1 MLEDAFK
8 MMGEEKDGVIRVHKE
23 AERKLKLMQQEYEV
37 PLSNWKKN
45 LLTLLYMLSAQ
56 VLREEKEK
64 LVRRDKSL
72 AVKFKQ
78 FQEEMARLQVIG
90 GEALFAKSGSGLALL
105 TLLTILSIIT
115 SPQEERQQVG
125 GRGEELDWESC
136 LLSNQLDDKS

>member
-1 MLEDAFK
+1 

-37 PLSNWKKN
+37 VNFQIGRENPLHWC
-45 LLTLLYMLSAQ
+45 MLPAQ

-64 LVRRDKSL
+64 LVRRDKGL

-90 GEALFAKSGSGLALL
+90 GEALFAKSGSGLALS

-115 SPQEERQQVG
+115 SPQEEQQQVG
-125 GRGEELDWESC
+125 GRGDELDWESC

>member
-37 PLSNWKKN
+37 PFSNWKKN
-45 LLTLLYMLSAQ
+45 LLTYMFSAQ

-90 GEALFAKSGSGLALL
+90 GEALFAKSGSGLALS

-125 GRGEELDWESC
+125 GRGDELDWESC

>member
-23 AERKLKLMQQEYEV
+23 AERKLKVMQQEYEV
-37 PLSNWKKN
+37 PFSNWKKN
-45 LLTLLYMLSAQ
+45 LLTYMFSAQ

-64 LVRRDKSL
+64 LVRRDKGL

-78 FQEEMARLQVIG
+78 FQEEMVRLQVIG

-105 TLLTILSIIT
+105 TILSVIT
-115 SPQEERQQVG
+115 SPQVERQQVG
-125 GRGEELDWESC
+125 GRGDELDWESC

>member
-23 AERKLKLMQQEYEV
+23 AERKLKVMQQEYEV
-37 PLSNWKKN
+37 PFSNWKKN
-45 LLTLLYMLSAQ
+45 LLTYMFSAQ

-64 LVRRDKSL
+64 LVRRDKGL

-90 GEALFAKSGSGLALL
+90 GEAPFAKSGSGLALS

-125 GRGEELDWESC
+125 GRGDELDWESC